1 MANSLFGKLVPAGN
15 LPVNTGQRVRQQ
27 PSWVKRATRV
37 VGKLDRRAQGYF
49 AALAEARRR
58 PWDDTRV

>member
-27 PSWVKRATRV
+27 SSWVERATRV
-37 VGKLDRRAQGYF
+37 VRKLDRRAQGYF

-58 PWDDTRV
+58 PWDDTRM